1 MTDVDAARI
10 VLDDGAVTL
19 LKIVVAVVLFGIA
32 LDTRVAD
39 FGRVLRRPVPLVVGL
54 VAQIVLLPAVT
65 FLLTLAL
72 GVSGSVAL
80 GMILVACCPAG
91 SLSNVLTHRARGD
104 VALSVTMTAAGNLL
118 AIVLMPVTFAFWAG
132 LHPAGQEILGSIALG
147 PGLLLDVVV
156 VIGVPF
162 VLGFA
167 VAHAAPGAADWGRRV
182 VRPVSAL
189 VLVLIVVAGI
199 AGNWEVFAAYLG
211 VVLLAVCLH
220 NAIALGLGYG
230 IGRALRL
237 PHESTRAMTFEVG
250 VRNATLG
257 LLVVLAYF
265 DGLGGMALVTA
276 WWALWELVVGMVLA
290 SVWSQHSAT
299 VRAQAQPAL

>member
-1 MTDVDAARI
+1 MTDVDTARI
-10 VLDDGAVTL
+10 VVDDGALTV

-39 FGRVLRRPVPLVVGL
+39 FGRVLHRPAPLLVGL
-54 VAQIVLLPAVT
+54 ATQVVLLPAVT

-104 VALSVTMTAAGNLL
+104 VALSVTMTAAGNVL
-118 AIVLMPVTFAFWAG
+118 AIVLMPMTFAFWGG
-132 LHPAGQEILGSIALG
+132 LHPTGQEILGSIALG
-147 PGLLLDVVV
+147 TGLLLDVAV

-162 VLGFA
+162 ALGIV
-167 VAHAAPGAADWGRRV
+167 VAHVAPQAADWVRRV
-182 VRPVSAL
+182 VRPVSA
-189 VLVLIVVAGI
+189 VALVLIVVAGI
-199 AGNWEVFAAYLG
+199 VGNWEVFAAYLG
-211 VVLLAVCLH
+211 VVLLAVFLH
-220 NAIALGLGYG
+220 DAVALGLGYG
-230 IGRALRL
+230 IGRATSL
-237 PHESTRAMTFEVG
+237 PDEDTRAMTFEVG

-257 LLVVLAYF
+257 LLLVLAYF

-276 WWALWELVVGMVLA
+276 WWAVWDLVVGMVLA
-290 SVWSQHSAT
+290 SLWSRRP
-299 VRAQAQPAL
+299 VVMPAQTRPVG